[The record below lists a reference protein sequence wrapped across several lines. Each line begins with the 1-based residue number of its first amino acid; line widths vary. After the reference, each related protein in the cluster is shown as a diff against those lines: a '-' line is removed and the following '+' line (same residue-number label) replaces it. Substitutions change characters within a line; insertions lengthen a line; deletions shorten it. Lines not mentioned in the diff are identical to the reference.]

1 MRCPFVFTVKNMK
14 DSLNRSLKTHVST
27 VSISEMDPDQ
37 QALFEQAVTALLA
50 DLVHRL
56 DRQNKGN
63 IDELESKSMA
73 E

>member
-1 MRCPFVFTVKNMK
+1 MK